1 MAIKFLTGIDLGG
14 NNELLNARI
23 QNLTSDPG
31 SGEEGQIYFNTTTD
45 KLKIYGGGVWKGISG
60 DITGVTSATTDQLTV
75 ANGTGPAP
83 ALSIVTGTVAD
94 GATNLVTSDVIFDY
108 VAGIAG
114 GLVDSVATGD
124 ANTITIGGT
133 ASDPTVAAKT
143 AAVSDGGANLAT
155 GGQIFTFV
163 TDFGYGTV
171 TSVTA
176 GTGMTQTG
184 TSTINPT
191 LNVIG
196 GDGITAAADEITVDS
211 TVVRTAGAQSIAGIK
226 TFSDQVVVP
235 LTPTNSTNV
244 ASKGYVLSQIGGVGG
259 FRGGYNAAT
268 NTPALSGSSNVA
280 MALGDFF
287 VVSVA
292 GDNGAFFTDLEP
304 GDFVFADAA
313 IAASSSPSDSDYTVV
328 VADQNIAGAG
338 ATDGA
343 TIKGV
348 TGFSSASFAVN
359 VNGFTTIKNDG
370 VILGTQTSGNYIEDI
385 TTAGDGLTG
394 GIVGESATAAL
405 ALTLGSIQAGDGTDF
420 LMADSGT
427 PGSQYLTPIATAA
440 GLINAKST
448 FAETITAN
456 ATVTHSFGTK
466 DVIVQLY
473 DTVTFETVYA
483 DIDRT
488 TTAAFTVTFGATP
501 TNSIRV
507 LVQKVG

>member
-1 MAIKFLTGIDLGG
+1 MAIKFLNSIDLAT
-14 NNELLNARI
+14 NQLLNAAI
-23 QNLTSDPG
+23 QNLPSDPG
-31 SGEEGQIYFNTTTD
+31 SGVEGQIYFNTNTD
-45 KLKIYGGGVWKGISG
+45 LLKVYAGGGWKSISG
-60 DITGVTSATTDQLTV
+60 DITSVSSSTTDQLTIL
-75 ANGTGPAP
+75 NGGGPAP
-83 ALSIVTGTVAD
+83 AFSIVTGSVAD

-394 GIVGESATAAL
+394 GIAGESATAAL
-405 ALTLGSIQAGDGTDF
+405 TLTLGSIQAGDGTDF